1 MNEETSA
8 RERLHQWKALEENPA
23 WKEFQRILQAQA
35 DARIAEIILRVD
47 VDIRAQDFARG
58 EVSGLKLADR
68 LVSAIIVD
76 LTVEVDGEKK
86 EEHHASR

>member
-8 RERLHQWKALEENPA
+8 RERLRQWKALEENPA

-58 EVSGLKLADR
+58 EVSGLKLGDR
-68 LVSAIIVD
+68 LVSAIIID

-86 EEHHASR
+86 EEHHAR

>member
-8 RERLHQWKALEENPA
+8 RERLRQWKALEENPA
-23 WKEFQRILQAQA
+23 WKELQRILQAQA

-68 LVSAIIVD
+68 LVSAIIID

-86 EEHHASR
+86 EEHHAR

>member
-8 RERLHQWKALEENPA
+8 RERLRQWKALEENPA

-58 EVSGLKLADR
+58 EESGLKLADR

-86 EEHHASR
+86 EEHHAP